1 MSYPDYSIRKGID
14 AIRNPCVTEE
24 DLGWRKAM
32 NDFFGYV
39 DSDYEPPTAEGVF
52 SDAAYA
58 RRKAEEHG
66 VQP

>member
-1 MSYPDYSIRKGID
+1 MSTPDYSIRKGID
-14 AIRNPCVTEE
+14 AMRNPCVTDE
-24 DLGWRKAM
+24 DRGWREAM
-32 NDFFGYV
+32 NGFFGFV

-58 RRKAEEHG
+58 RRKAAERG